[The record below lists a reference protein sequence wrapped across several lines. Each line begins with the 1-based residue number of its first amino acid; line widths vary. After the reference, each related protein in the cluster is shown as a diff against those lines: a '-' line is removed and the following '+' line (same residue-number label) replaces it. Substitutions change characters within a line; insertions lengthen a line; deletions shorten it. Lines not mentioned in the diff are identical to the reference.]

1 MTDTVI
7 VALISLAGIILS
19 GLISVVA
26 SSTLISWRMK
36 EVEKRLDSHNGYA
49 QKFAESAIDIAILKQ
64 DVAYIKERLHGG
76 D

>member
-1 MTDTVI
+1 MTDTI
-7 VALISLAGIILS
+7 TVAIISLVGIILS

-26 SSTLISWRMK
+26 SSALINWRMK

-49 QKFAESAIDIAILKQ
+49 QKFAATAVDIAVLKQ
-64 DVAYIKERLHGG
+64 DIAFIKEKLHGG

>member
-1 MTDTVI
+1 MTDTI
-7 VALISLAGIILS
+7 TVAIISLVGILLS

-26 SSTLISWRMK
+26 SSALINWRMK

-49 QKFAESAIDIAILKQ
+49 QKFAETAIDIAVLKQ
-64 DVAYIKERLHGG
+64 DIAFIKERLHGG